1 MFVTQFRYFLLP
13 TEDCYSV
20 SSTYRGKMTCTRSGV
35 PCQRWDVTP
44 HIALERPSDPAD
56 LASNYCRD
64 PDDSGTPWCYSINPN
79 LRWEYCPIANC

>member
-13 TEDCYSV
+13 TEDYYSV

-79 LRWEYCPIANC
+79 LR